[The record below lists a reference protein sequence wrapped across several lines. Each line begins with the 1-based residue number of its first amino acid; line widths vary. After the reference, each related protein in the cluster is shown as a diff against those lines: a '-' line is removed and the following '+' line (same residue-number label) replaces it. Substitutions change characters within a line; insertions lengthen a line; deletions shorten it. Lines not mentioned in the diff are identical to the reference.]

1 MKRRGV
7 EKIRF
12 QERVSLGEKSL
23 GDREFTRCKVQQ
35 MGLSGDEELRRWGIQ
50 EMETSRDG
58 EFRRWGVHEMGIVAA
73 T

>member
-1 MKRRGV
+1 
-7 EKIRF
+7 
-12 QERVSLGEKSL
+12 
-23 GDREFTRCKVQQ
+23 